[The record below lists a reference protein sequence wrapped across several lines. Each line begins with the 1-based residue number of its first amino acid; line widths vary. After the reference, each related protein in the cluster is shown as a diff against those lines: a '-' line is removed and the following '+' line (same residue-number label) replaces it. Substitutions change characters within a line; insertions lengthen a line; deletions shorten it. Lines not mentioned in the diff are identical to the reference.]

1 VRNERQ
7 IQPSASNALVV
18 LRLPLRWLLVHHARR
33 RRSRALHCGGR
44 WLPLLFVHHA
54 RL

>member
-1 VRNERQ
+1 
-7 IQPSASNALVV
+7 
-18 LRLPLRWLLVHHARR
+18 LRLPLLRLLVHDARR

-44 WLPLLFVHHA
+44 WLPLLLVHHA